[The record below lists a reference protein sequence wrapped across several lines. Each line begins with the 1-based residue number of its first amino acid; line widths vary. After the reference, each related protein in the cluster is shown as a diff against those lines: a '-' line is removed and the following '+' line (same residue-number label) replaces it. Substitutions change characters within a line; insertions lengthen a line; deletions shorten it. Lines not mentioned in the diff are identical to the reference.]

1 MNGLGA
7 IELRTVGPPCGRI
20 AGDNSPLRQRDTCRE
35 GGFID
40 RYASGADHLAPEVAA
55 PVAETRT
62 SREESDGSFSEW
74 PTSVGNGTSH
84 RGKPVVAHRLP
95 VWRTISNG
103 SNYAG
108 ALGPGCKQRV
118 CIINLD
124 PIGH

>member
-1 MNGLGA
+1 MDRSPSGRLLWGTA
-7 IELRTVGPPCGRI
+7 PATV
-20 AGDNSPLRQRDTCRE
+20 E
-35 GGFID
+35 
-40 RYASGADHLAPEVAA
+40 
-55 PVAETRT
+55 
-62 SREESDGSFSEW
+62 SR
-74 PTSVGNGTSH
+74 
-84 RGKPVVAHRLP
+84 VVAHRLP